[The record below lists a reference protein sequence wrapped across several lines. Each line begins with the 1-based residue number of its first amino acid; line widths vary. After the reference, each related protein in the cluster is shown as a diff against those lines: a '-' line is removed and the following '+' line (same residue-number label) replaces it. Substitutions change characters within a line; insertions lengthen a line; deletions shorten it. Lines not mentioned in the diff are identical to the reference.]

1 MVCDFKV
8 NFDAA
13 VFPKH
18 HSTGVGVVIRNG
30 QGLPVAVAC
39 QRYPCVYAIA
49 DAEAMAARV
58 ALQLAWDIGLWNV
71 ELEGDSLL
79 VIRALKDQELCLATY
94 GDIIMDIQH
103 LAVSFQCVR
112 YCHVSRAG
120 NNAAHVLARKALDLH
135 SEFLVWLEDVPDF
148 LDHVIQAELPHL

>member
-1 MVCDFKV
+1 
-8 NFDAA
+8 
-13 VFPKH
+13 
-18 HSTGVGVVIRNG
+18 
-30 QGLPVAVAC
+30 
-39 QRYPCVYAIA
+39 
-49 DAEAMAARV
+49 MAARV

-79 VIRALKDQELCLATY
+79 VIRALKDQELSLATY
-94 GDIIMDIQH
+94 GDVILDIQH

-120 NNAAHVLARKALDLH
+120 NNAARVLARKALDLH